1 MSSLFGFGYK
11 WERLLVES
19 WDLWDRRKFA
29 TERGL
34 KVGLLLLALVELFSF
49 QYKQKRLHV

>member
-19 WDLWDRRKFA
+19 WDLWDRRKLT

-34 KVGLLLLALVELFSF
+34 KVGLLLLALVELFGF